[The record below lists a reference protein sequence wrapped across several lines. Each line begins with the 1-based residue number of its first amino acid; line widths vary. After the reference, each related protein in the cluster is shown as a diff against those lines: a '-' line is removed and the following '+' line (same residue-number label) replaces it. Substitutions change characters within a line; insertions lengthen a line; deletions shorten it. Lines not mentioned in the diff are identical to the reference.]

1 MSTIQRV
8 FILGAGKVG
17 AGLAR
22 AARRAGLHVTLRPF
36 RRGIPKKPLD
46 ADLVILAL
54 RDRELG
60 PAAEALAA
68 SGVVRRER
76 RVTAVV
82 HCAGALRSD
91 AIAAL
96 RGPGVAVAQMHPMI
110 SFASTTI
117 SPSLERGQLHV
128 EGDRAA
134 CVAARAFGQKLG
146 LTPRTVANLDP
157 IAYHAAAGLV
167 ANGAAA
173 LAAGGVDL
181 LERAGVDRKTAAL
194 MLGPLLRSVAENVER
209 IGLPAALTGPIR
221 RGDAAGVARHL
232 ALLERIA
239 PHVVELYLAAGRL
252 QLPLSAAIGDT
263 TPEAVAAI
271 ALVLRAR

>member
-1 MSTIQRV
+1 
-8 FILGAGKVG
+8 
-17 AGLAR
+17 
-22 AARRAGLHVTLRPF
+22 
-36 RRGIPKKPLD
+36 
-46 ADLVILAL
+46 
-54 RDRELG
+54 
-60 PAAEALAA
+60 
-68 SGVVRRER
+68 
-76 RVTAVV
+76 
-82 HCAGALRSD
+82 
-91 AIAAL
+91 
-96 RGPGVAVAQMHPMI
+96 
-110 SFASTTI
+110 
-117 SPSLERGQLHV
+117 
-128 EGDRAA
+128 
-134 CVAARAFGQKLG
+134 
-146 LTPRTVANLDP
+146 LTPRTVAKLDP

-194 MLGPLLRSVAENVER
+194 MLGPLLRSVADNVER